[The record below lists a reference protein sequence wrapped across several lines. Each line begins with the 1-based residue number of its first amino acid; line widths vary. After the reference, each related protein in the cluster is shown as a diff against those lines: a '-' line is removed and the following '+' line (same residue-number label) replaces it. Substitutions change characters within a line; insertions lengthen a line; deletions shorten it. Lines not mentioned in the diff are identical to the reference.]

1 MELIVQAHG
10 LRGRNIHPRLQRET
24 VGHELPGADIPVVVS
39 RREFANPQGAIRL
52 REVGFRPCATQRCA
66 RRNQHGQPFAQ
77 RLEVVNA
84 AAAQLIC
91 HRLQLAQRSDGRC
104 GHLLVAQEFLSAG
117 KPLSSATAAAL
128 QRHPWP
134 GNVRELRN
142 VIQRAELLAT
152 GNRIDVADLN
162 LPRAPAAPRPAPG
175 AGNDPD
181 RARIEAVLARHHG
194 VIAQAAAELGLSRQ
208 ALYRRMDRHGIPR
221 E

>member
-1 MELIVQAHG
+1 MTSCRWPSASWL
-10 LRGRNIHPRLQRET
+10 
-24 VGHELPGADIPVVVS
+24 
-39 RREFANPQGAIRL
+39 
-52 REVGFRPCATQRCA
+52 
-66 RRNQHGQPFAQ
+66 
-77 RLEVVNA
+77 
-84 AAAQLIC
+84 
-91 HRLQLAQRSDGRC
+91 
-104 GHLLVAQEFLSAG
+104 AG
-117 KPLSSATAAAL
+117 KPLASAAAAAL

-162 LPRAPAAPRPAPG
+162 LPRAAPAPRATAS

-181 RARIEAVLARHHG
+181 RARIEDVLARHHG